1 MGKKKVPFLVTF
13 TCNAGRKRVAQ
24 PLQCSRHGKA
34 CRFPLFQGAG
44 LTTLLNMENVLATLP
59 EKVSPAA
66 VNQGAN
72 HAFTTG
78 GTTYAT
84 SLVEQFTA
92 DAGVTTKLTLLKE
105 MANNLTCEQFKD
117 EAKKAQNIADTMD
130 AAAGFKKPEGAKG
143 QEAYGTVRQVLN
155 SRLSEAKALFGVF
168 KASPDTLKEKGYA
181 PALKAARAYLKSQ
194 GIKWDGSTAPTDAQK
209 DAKATKE
216 ALASVMETV
225 AQEAGESL
233 KDYLLRCEALVETE
247 LEQQADL
254 KQAKAFEKLLKDVD
268 QGALLAYMLDRMD
281 IPSLE
286 SALLYADE
294 QLTILKVSAAA

>member
-1 MGKKKVPFLVTF
+1 M
-13 TCNAGRKRVAQ
+13 
-24 PLQCSRHGKA
+24 
-34 CRFPLFQGAG
+34 
-44 LTTLLNMENVLATLP
+44 NVLATLP

-66 VNQGAN
+66 INTPVNPG
-72 HAFTTG
+72 FTTG

-117 EAKKAQNIADTMD
+117 EAKKAQTIADTMD
-130 AAAGFKKPEGAKG
+130 AAAGFKKPEGATG

-181 PALKAARAYLKSQ
+181 PALKAARAYLKAQ

-209 DAKATKE
+209 EAKAT
-216 ALASVMETV
+216 
-225 AQEAGESL
+225 QEAMAKAMKNNSQHPGESL
-233 KDYLLRCEALVETE
+233 KEYMVRLESLVESTIE
-247 LEQQADL
+247 DTKEEQ
-254 KQAKAFEKLLKDVD
+254 QAKAFEKLLKDVD

-294 QLTILKVSAAA
+294 QLTILKVAATA